1 VNDLIP
7 SPVKLRVLLALH
19 DQALDPCSRAVL
31 WRLREAAGR
40 AQAVSIAAM
49 QSGWASAGNKV
60 YTDREVKAAV
70 KLLLEERGVPI
81 GSSRSGLHGYYLL
94 VTPEDIDHA
103 QRPLVGEIRS
113 LARRLRAIDPK
124 SEISRALCGQLGIE

>member
-19 DQALDPCSRAVL
+19 DRELDACPRAVL

-40 AQAVSIAAM
+40 AQAISIAAM
-49 QSGWASAGNKV
+49 QREWARAGNKV
-60 YTDREVKAAV
+60 FTDREVKAAV

-81 GSSRSGLHGYYLL
+81 GSARSGLHGYLPAL
-94 VTPEDIDHA
+94 HP
-103 QRPLVGEIRS
+103 
-113 LARRLRAIDPK
+113 RRHR
-124 SEISRALCGQLGIE
+124 